1 MMAAI
6 LKELTIQATPRRV
19 WDALTKPDEIARWWT
34 DDLRVT
40 PEVGTL
46 AEFRFSQGTFVI
58 QFEVAELDEESNVA
72 WITRQGPST
81 GHWTGTNVTWQLE
94 PVHNGTKLVFNH
106 DNFAQADRRYEI
118 TRAWWEH
125 FLGSLKSYLETGHG
139 TPGTVAFRFEKEGT
153 TMSAIIE
160 GRLIAATPERVWA
173 ALTNPD
179 EIGHW
184 WTNDLNATLEVG
196 SLAEF
201 RFGEW
206 GDVVLRFEVAE
217 RDQGKRMRWI
227 TRQGPARWT
236 GTSVTWYL
244 EPLQSGTN
252 LVFTHEGFIQVD
264 EAYEQTRGNWRYFLD
279 SLKSYLETGKGTPGT
294 PPFVT
299 SNRAS

>member
-1 MMAAI
+1 MAAI
-6 LKELTIQATPRRV
+6 IKELTIQAAPRHV
-19 WDALTKPDEIARWWT
+19 WDALTQPDEIARWWT
-34 DDLRVT
+34 DDLSVS

-58 QFEVAELDEESNVA
+58 QFEVAELDEEAKVR

-81 GHWTGTNVTWQLE
+81 GHWTGTSVTWQLE
-94 PVHNGTKLVFNH
+94 PVPNGTKLVFNH

-125 FLGSLKSYLETGHG
+125 FLGSLKSYLETGNG
-139 TPGTVAFRFEKEGT
+139 TPGSVAFRFEREGT
-153 TMSAIIE
+153 TTSAIIE
-160 GRLIAATPERVWA
+160 GRLIAVTPERVWT

-184 WTNDLNATLEVG
+184 WTNDLNAQPEVG

-206 GDVVLRFEVAE
+206 GDFVLRFEVAE
-217 RDQGKRMRWI
+217 LDQGKKVHWI
-227 TRQGPARWT
+227 YRFGSVAQWA

-244 EPLQSGTN
+244 EPIQSGTK
-252 LVFTHEGFIQVD
+252 LVFTHEGFIQID
-264 EAYEQTRGNWRYFLD
+264 EVYEQTRLNWRYFLD
-279 SLKSYLETGKGTPGT
+279 SLKSYLETGKGTPGF
-294 PPFVT
+294 PRFV
-299 SNRAS
+299 